1 MTAVRVTRNL
11 LASVLLLIPSV
22 CCAAQKPPEKTRRVP
37 KTVWNFEGGV
47 FLQTDGSLSDHTCFR
62 VAGRVVSNNF
72 FDNLKR
78 VDNDEGA
85 TFVRGKDTI
94 TEFPDQL
101 KLLFII
107 RDFPCPTQMHD
118 ASSRVYLTREMMS
131 KLHLS
136 LFWKRGVELR
146 PAEGFKIE
154 HFSVSAI
161 PPYAKELAN
170 ELPERLQW
178 AYELNIPSAGIPL
191 TDSLVLVVRR
201 EDGRIAA
208 RVAARL

>member
-1 MTAVRVTRNL
+1 MIAVHVARNL
-11 LASVLLLIPSV
+11 LAAVLLFSPNL
-22 CCAAQKPPEKTRRVP
+22 CLTAQKPPEKTKHIP

-47 FLQTDGSLSDHTCFR
+47 FLQTDGSLSDNTCFR
-62 VAGRVVSNNF
+62 VAGRVVATNF

-78 VDNDEGA
+78 VDDDQGT
-85 TFVRGKDTI
+85 TFVRGKDTV

-154 HFSVSAI
+154 HFSISAI
-161 PPYAKELAN
+161 PPYAKELGN

-178 AYELNIPSAGIPL
+178 AYELNIPSAGVPL

>member
-1 MTAVRVTRNL
+1 MTAVRVARTLVAFL
-11 LASVLLLIPSV
+11 LFATLLSV
-22 CCAAQKPPEKTRRVP
+22 AAQKPPEKTKHVP

-47 FLQTDGSLSDHTCFR
+47 FLETDGSLSENTCFR
-62 VAGRVVSNNF
+62 LAGRVVSGTF
-72 FDNLKR
+72 FDGLRR
-78 VDNDEGA
+78 VDDDRGA
-85 TFVRGKDTI
+85 IFLRGQETV
-94 TEFPDQL
+94 TEFPNQL

-107 RDFPCPTQMHD
+107 RDFPCPAQMRD
-118 ASSRVYLTREMMS
+118 ASTRVYLTRAMMS

-136 LFWKRGVELR
+136 LSWKRGVDLR
-146 PAEGFKIE
+146 PVEGFKLA
-154 HFSVSAI
+154 HFSISAI

-178 AYELNIPSAGIPL
+178 NYEFDIPSSGVPL
-191 TDSLVLVVRR
+191 TDGLVLIVRR